1 LERFK
6 YKLFFNHKLAKLK
19 DRLRSNRGEAGFK
32 SIMILLIGLIVV
44 LMFFQAFTWM
54 TIMLSARD
62 TLDRAVL
69 SSASKAME
77 SPMVYYYLREESET
91 PSGHDL
97 SDECLNIMDVEL
109 KEVLQSDLGLT
120 TSDYNNFVREGYY
133 TLEIKDENKKFYQES
148 LTFEVKA
155 TVYITVK
162 SIGNTEIP
170 LHVDITSTA
179 RYADINED
187 YIH

>member
-1 LERFK
+1 
-6 YKLFFNHKLAKLK
+6 
-19 DRLRSNRGEAGFK
+19 
-32 SIMILLIGLIVV
+32 
-44 LMFFQAFTWM
+44 
-54 TIMLSARD
+54 
-62 TLDRAVL
+62 VL

-91 PSGHDL
+91 PSGHDMI
-97 SDECLNIMDVEL
+97 DECRHIMDEEL

-133 TLEIKDENKKFYQES
+133 TLEIKDEDKKFYQES

-170 LHVDITSTA
+170 LQIDITSRA

-187 YIH
+187 YIKVVLN